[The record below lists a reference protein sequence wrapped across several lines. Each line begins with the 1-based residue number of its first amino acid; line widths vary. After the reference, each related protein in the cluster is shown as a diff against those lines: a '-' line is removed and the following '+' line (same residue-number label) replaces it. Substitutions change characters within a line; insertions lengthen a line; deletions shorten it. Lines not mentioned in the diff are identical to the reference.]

1 MKKII
6 YMGLILLSNLVYS
19 QDLVVLGCQGELKE
33 ERLTIESTKPKEE
46 IKTTR
51 NVLTEIKIDKKNK
64 VIRVQEKSLDRC
76 VLSKCVCNFNE
87 NVYECKSESKGTA

>member
-1 MKKII
+1 
-6 YMGLILLSNLVYS
+6 MGLILLSNLVYS

-87 NVYECKSESKGTA
+87 NVYEIIILMTIKRRA